1 MAEPQKSR
9 VIKLYLN
16 GAKRSRTV
24 QEACPPTEIIAD
36 HRSKKMRK
44 DAFEISPPLRMNR
57 TTAEHEHRPTKCR
70 VQSAREGRCF
80 GPENSKR
87 MSRAASQVCELKKEG
102 EECKKEKKQSIDRYK
117 KMQCWVILKRLKEGR
132 DAWAFK
138 EALDVKVLEFND
150 NPESVSNSIG
160 LKDIEVKLNHYLYY
174 KPKEF
179 AEDMRL
185 AISYALLYP
194 WRSEIHMIARR
205 VSEKFET
212 DWKSLKKKWIL
223 EERKRKKSM
232 CKS

>member
-1 MAEPQKSR
+1 MAESQKSL
-9 VIKLYLN
+9 VIKL

-24 QEACPPTEIIAD
+24 QEDCPQTEIIAD

-87 MSRAASQVCELKKEG
+87 MSRAASQICELKKEG
-102 EECKKEKKQSIDRYK
+102 AECKKEKKQSIDRYK
-117 KMQCWVILKRLKEGR
+117 KMQCWVIMKRLKEGR

-138 EALDVKVLEFND
+138 EALDVKVLEFLD
-150 NPESVSNSIG
+150 NPESVSKPIG
-160 LKDIEVKLNHYLYY
+160 LKDIEVKLNHYLYS

-179 AEDMRL
+179 ADDMRL

>member
-1 MAEPQKSR
+1 MAESQKSL
-9 VIKLYLN
+9 VIKL

-24 QEACPPTEIIAD
+24 QEDCPQTEIIAD

-70 VQSAREGRCF
+70 VQSAREGR
-80 GPENSKR
+80 
-87 MSRAASQVCELKKEG
+87 
-102 EECKKEKKQSIDRYK
+102 
-117 KMQCWVILKRLKEGR
+117 LKEGR

-138 EALDVKVLEFND
+138 EALDVKVLEFLD
-150 NPESVSNSIG
+150 NPDSVSKPIG
-160 LKDIEVKLNHYLYY
+160 LKDIEVKLNHYLYS

-179 AEDMRL
+179 ADDMRL
-185 AISYALLYP
+185 AFSYALLYP